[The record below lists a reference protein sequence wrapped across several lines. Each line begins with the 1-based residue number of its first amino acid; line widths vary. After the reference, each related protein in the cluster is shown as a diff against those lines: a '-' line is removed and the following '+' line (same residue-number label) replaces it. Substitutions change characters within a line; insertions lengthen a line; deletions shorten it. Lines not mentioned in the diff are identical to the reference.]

1 MRNSENCC
9 DLNTCFLCRLS
20 IRDWL
25 PAIEVH
31 KKNITVKKG
40 EQILKEGEPL
50 KGIFFVYSGMLK
62 IHKKWDD
69 EKELILRFAKKG
81 DIVGYLGL
89 GKTPYYPITAT
100 ALEASTLCFV
110 DMEFFESTLKV
121 NTDVTYEMLM
131 FFAAELQESEKRMR
145 NLAHMPVKGR
155 AAQALLSLKKQ
166 FGVDADGYVNVDL
179 NRQDIASYTGSTYET
194 LFRMINEMLK
204 DDLIAVNG
212 KRFLL
217 KNEPALLKL
226 TEEDHVT
233 GV

>member
-1 MRNSENCC
+1 
-9 DLNTCFLCRLS
+9 
-20 IRDWL
+20 
-25 PAIEVH
+25 
-31 KKNITVKKG
+31 
-40 EQILKEGEPL
+40 
-50 KGIFFVYSGMLK
+50 
-62 IHKKWDD
+62 
-69 EKELILRFAKKG
+69 
-81 DIVGYLGL
+81 
-89 GKTPYYPITAT
+89 
-100 ALEASTLCFV
+100 
-110 DMEFFESTLKV
+110 
-121 NTDVTYEMLM
+121 
-131 FFAAELQESEKRMR
+131 
-145 NLAHMPVKGR
+145 MPVKGR